1 MLATVGVSHSSRRAH
16 SISDAPASA
25 SPSAISLPMPREPP
39 VTMATRPSS
48 LNNSLMLG
56 TLSSLYLATREAVNR
71 AKPMTQA
78 QAQAPVS
85 ASGGQFLTR
94 TADAADVFVREDLSE
109 EQRLFGQ
116 TAAEFMH
123 KEVLPVVD
131 KLYHHDWALT
141 RELLKKASDLDLL
154 RLEIPPAY
162 GGLGLDLIS
171 ASYVGEQIAINPSF
185 GGSLGAHTSIGTLPL
200 VYFGTEEQ
208 KARYL
213 PRLASG
219 EVIGAYALTEPQS
232 GSDALAAR
240 TTATLTADGRH
251 YELNGQKMWIT
262 NGGFA
267 DLFTIFA
274 KVGGD
279 KFTAFLVERGMGVVN
294 GRDEIKL
301 GLDGSSTTALM
312 LDNVK
317 VPVENV
323 LGTIGQ
329 GHKVAFNVL
338 NFGRVKLGAR
348 NMSGVRMALNHSV
361 KYARERRQ
369 FGKAIAEFGLI
380 KQKLAGMAIRGFVGD
395 AMSYRTLG
403 DVDRAIEAAGD
414 RSDGALVM
422 KTIEGFSTEC
432 SINKVWTSE
441 ALAWAVDEGIQVF
454 GGNGY
459 SREFPLERM
468 YRDARITRIYEG
480 TNEINRMLVPTRL
493 LKQAPGLFSPD
504 GAKQA
509 LAQAARDT
517 SSVESPLR
525 DEREFVARTK
535 RLAIALL
542 GHASATYGDALKNEQ
557 EVEAQIADIVI
568 ETYAT
573 ESGIAR
579 AEKMHARG
587 DSRAPIAVDIARV
600 YANDAVDKVTAAAKQ
615 VVAALS
621 ARGADD
627 SLACGVQK
635 LVANAPI
642 DAIAARRRIADAVI
656 AAGKYPL

>member
-1 MLATVGVSHSSRRAH
+1 
-16 SISDAPASA
+16 
-25 SPSAISLPMPREPP
+25 
-39 VTMATRPSS
+39 MAQ
-48 LNNSLMLG
+48 
-56 TLSSLYLATREAVNR
+56 
-71 AKPMTQA
+71 TQA
-78 QAQAPVS
+78 QAPAR
-85 ASGGQFLTR
+85 GGQFLFSTVSP
-94 TADAADVFVREDLSE
+94 DDVFVREDLSD

-116 TAAEFMH
+116 TASEFMH
-123 KEVLPVVD
+123 KEVLPVVER
-131 KLYHHDWALT
+131 LYHHDWPLT

-219 EVIGAYALTEPQS
+219 ELIGAYALTEPQS

-279 KFTAFLVERGMGVVN
+279 KFTAFLVERGMGVIS

-361 KYARERRQ
+361 KYAKERRQ

-380 KQKLAGMAIRGFVGD
+380 KQKLAGMAVRGFVGD

-403 DVDRAIEAAGD
+403 DVDRAVEAGD
-414 RSDGALVM
+414 RADGPLVL
-422 KTIEGFSTEC
+422 KTIEGFSVEC

-441 ALAWAVDEGIQVF
+441 ALAWSVDEGVQVF

-493 LKQAPGLFSPD
+493 LKQQPQLFGAD
-504 GAKQA
+504 GARAA
-509 LAQAARDT
+509 LAEAQQAP
-517 SSVESPLR
+517 SPKLLAS
-525 DEREFVARTK
+525 EREYVSRLK
-535 RLAIALL
+535 RLSVALL
-542 GHASATYGDALKNEQ
+542 GSASAVYGDTLKDEQ
-557 EVEAQIADIVI
+557 EVLAQIADVII

-573 ESGIAR
+573 ESGVAR
-579 AEKMHARG
+579 AEKMASKG
-587 DSRAPIAVDIARV
+587 DGRAGLAADIAAV
-600 YANDAVDKVTAAAKQ
+600 YVNDAADRVAAASRQ
-615 VVAALS
+615 VVAALN
-621 ARGADD
+621 ARGVDA
-627 SLACGVQK
+627 SLAAGVQR
-635 LVANAPI
+635 LAAYAGI
-642 DAIAARRRIADAVI
+642 DAIAARRRVADAVI

>member
-1 MLATVGVSHSSRRAH
+1 MTQTQ
-16 SISDAPASA
+16 IQAPA
-25 SPSAISLPMPREPP
+25 
-39 VTMATRPSS
+39 T
-48 LNNSLMLG
+48 
-56 TLSSLYLATREAVNR
+56 
-71 AKPMTQA
+71 
-78 QAQAPVS
+78 
-85 ASGGQFLTR
+85 GGQFLTT
-94 TADAADVFVREDLSE
+94 TANAADVFVREDLSD

-116 TAAEFMH
+116 TASEFIH
-123 KEVLPVVD
+123 KEVLPVVER
-131 KLYHHDWALT
+131 LYHHDWTLT
-141 RELLKKASDLDLL
+141 RELLKKASELDLL

-171 ASYVGEQIAINPSF
+171 ASYVGEQIAVNPSF

-219 EVIGAYALTEPQS
+219 ELIGAYALTEPQS

-279 KFTAFLVERGMGVVN
+279 KFTAFLVERGMGVVS

-348 NMSGVRMALNHSV
+348 NMSGVRTALNHAV
-361 KYARERRQ
+361 KYAKERRQ
-369 FGKAIAEFGLI
+369 FGRAIAEFGLI

-403 DVDRAIEAAGD
+403 DVDRAIDAGD
-414 RSDGALVM
+414 RADGPLVL
-422 KTIEGFSTEC
+422 KTIEGFSVEC

-441 ALAWAVDEGIQVF
+441 ALAWSVDEGLQVF

-493 LKQAPGLFSPD
+493 LKQQPQRFNAEGARVALAVASQPPAPGP
-504 GAKQA
+504 
-509 LAQAARDT
+509 R
-517 SSVESPLR
+517 SPLAG
-525 DEREFVARTK
+525 EREYVG
-535 RLAIALL
+535 RLKNLSIALL
-542 GHASATYGDALKNEQ
+542 GSASAACGDGLKDEQ
-557 EVEAQIADIVI
+557 EVLAQIADVI
-568 ETYAT
+568 TEAYAT
-573 ESGIAR
+573 ESAIAR
-579 AEKMHARG
+579 AEKMASRG
-587 DSRAPIAVDIARV
+587 DGRAALAADIAAV
-600 YANDAVDKVTAAAKQ
+600 YTNDASDRVTAAARQ
-615 VVAALS
+615 VVASLG
-621 ARGADD
+621 ARGVDAGLTDGVRR
-627 SLACGVQK
+627 LAAYGG
-635 LVANAPI
+635 I

-656 AAGKYPL
+656 DAGKYPL

>member
-1 MLATVGVSHSSRRAH
+1 MPQAH
-16 SISDAPASA
+16 APAA
-25 SPSAISLPMPREPP
+25 
-39 VTMATRPSS
+39 
-48 LNNSLMLG
+48 
-56 TLSSLYLATREAVNR
+56 
-71 AKPMTQA
+71 
-78 QAQAPVS
+78 
-85 ASGGQFLTR
+85 GGQFLT
-94 TADAADVFVREDLSE
+94 TAIDAGDVFVREDLTE

-116 TAAEFMH
+116 TAAEFMAR
-123 KEVLPVVD
+123 EVLPVVD
-131 KLYHHDWALT
+131 RLYKHDWDLT
-141 RELLKKASDLDLL
+141 RQLLKKASDLDLL
-154 RLEIPPAY
+154 RLEIPAAY

-171 ASYVGEQIAINPSF
+171 AAFVGEQIAINPSF

-200 VYFGTEEQ
+200 VYFGTDEQ

-219 EVIGAYALTEPQS
+219 ELIGAYALTEPQS

-240 TTATLTADGRH
+240 TSATLTADGRH
-251 YELNGQKMWIT
+251 YLLNGQKMWIT

-274 KVGGD
+274 KVDGD
-279 KFTAFLVERGMGVVN
+279 KFTAFLVERGMGVVS

-317 VPVENV
+317 VPVENL
-323 LGTIGQ
+323 LGTVGQ

-361 KYARERRQ
+361 KYAKERRQ

-380 KQKLAGMAIRGFVGD
+380 KQKLAGMAVRGFVGD

-414 RSDGALVM
+414 RGDGALVM
-422 KTIEGFSTEC
+422 TTIEGFSTEC

-441 ALAWAVDEGIQVF
+441 ALAWAVDEGVQVF

-493 LKQAPGLFSPD
+493 LKQSPAAFTAD
-504 GAKQA
+504 
-509 LAQAARDT
+509 AARAALGGARPALDAGPQ
-517 SSVESPLR
+517 SAIRNPQSPLSA
-525 DEREFVARTK
+525 EREFVARLK
-535 RLAIALL
+535 RLAIVLL
-542 GHASATYGDALKNEQ
+542 GRASATYGDALKTEQ

-568 ETYAT
+568 EAYAT

-579 AEKMHARG
+579 AEKMQARG
-587 DSRAPIAVDIARV
+587 DSRASIAVDIARV
-600 YANDAVDKVTAAAKQ
+600 YANDAADKVTAAAKQ

-621 ARGADD
+621 GRGADEA
-627 SLACGVQK
+627 LACGVQK
-635 LVANAPI
+635 LVAHAPI

-656 AAGKYPL
+656 TAGKYPL

>member
-1 MLATVGVSHSSRRAH
+1 MAQTPAA
-16 SISDAPASA
+16 AP
-25 SPSAISLPMPREPP
+25 
-39 VTMATRPSS
+39 
-48 LNNSLMLG
+48 
-56 TLSSLYLATREAVNR
+56 
-71 AKPMTQA
+71 
-78 QAQAPVS
+78 
-85 ASGGQFLTR
+85 ASGGQFLTS
-94 TADAADVFVREDLSE
+94 TAVPAEVFVREDLSD

-116 TAAEFMH
+116 TASEFMH
-123 KEVLPVVD
+123 KEVLPVVE

-141 RELLKKASDLDLL
+141 RELLKKASELDLL

-219 EVIGAYALTEPQS
+219 ELIGAYALTEPQS

-240 TTATLTADGRH
+240 TTATLSADGRH

-279 KFTAFLVERGMGVVN
+279 KFTAFLVERGMGVVS

-312 LDNVK
+312 LDSVK

-348 NMSGVRMALNHSV
+348 NMSGVRLALNHSV
-361 KYARERRQ
+361 KYAKERRQ

-403 DVDRAIEAAGD
+403 DVDRAIEAGD
-414 RSDGALVM
+414 RADGPLVL
-422 KTIEGFSTEC
+422 KTIEGFSVEC

-493 LKQAPGLFSPD
+493 LKQQPALFNAD
-504 GAKQA
+504 GARPRWRLSPSRQ
-509 LAQAARDT
+509 
-517 SSVESPLR
+517 SSVSSRSLR
-525 DEREFVARTK
+525 AEREYVARLK
-535 RLAIALL
+535 RLSIALL
-542 GHASATYGDALKNEQ
+542 GSAAAAYGDTLKDEQ
-557 EVEAQIADIVI
+557 EVLAQIADVVI
-568 ETYAT
+568 EAYAT
-573 ESGIAR
+573 ESAIAR
-579 AEKMHARG
+579 AEKMASSG
-587 DSRAPIAVDIARV
+587 DGRAALAADIAAV
-600 YANDAVDKVTAAAKQ
+600 YTNDASDRVAAAARQ
-615 VVAALS
+615 VVAALHTRDPRSTRS
-621 ARGADD
+621 APAYSRWSPTPA
-627 SLACGVQK
+627 STRS
-635 LVANAPI
+635 P
-642 DAIAARRRIADAVI
+642 R
-656 AAGKYPL
+656 AAGSRTRSSRQANIRCEPRR

>member
-1 MLATVGVSHSSRRAH
+1 
-16 SISDAPASA
+16 
-25 SPSAISLPMPREPP
+25 
-39 VTMATRPSS
+39 MAQ
-48 LNNSLMLG
+48 
-56 TLSSLYLATREAVNR
+56 
-71 AKPMTQA
+71 TQA
-78 QAQAPVS
+78 QAPAR
-85 ASGGQFLTR
+85 GGQFLFS
-94 TADAADVFVREDLSE
+94 TASPDEVFVREDLSD

-116 TAAEFMH
+116 TASEFMH
-123 KEVLPVVD
+123 KEVLPVVER
-131 KLYHHDWALT
+131 LYHHDWPLT

-219 EVIGAYALTEPQS
+219 ELIGAYALTEPQS

-279 KFTAFLVERGMGVVN
+279 KFTAFLVERGMGVIS

-361 KYARERRQ
+361 KYAKERRQ

-380 KQKLAGMAIRGFVGD
+380 KQKLAGMAVRGFVGD

-403 DVDRAIEAAGD
+403 DVDRAVEAGD
-414 RSDGALVM
+414 RADGPLVL
-422 KTIEGFSTEC
+422 KTIEGFSVEC

-441 ALAWAVDEGIQVF
+441 ALAWSVDEGVQVF

-493 LKQAPGLFSPD
+493 LNQQPQLFSADGARAALAEAQQAPSP
-504 GAKQA
+504 KL
-509 LAQAARDT
+509 LA
-517 SSVESPLR
+517 S
-525 DEREFVARTK
+525 EREYVSRLK
-535 RLAIALL
+535 RLSVALL
-542 GHASATYGDALKNEQ
+542 GSASAVYGDTLKDEQ
-557 EVEAQIADIVI
+557 EVLAQIADVII

-573 ESGIAR
+573 ESGVAR
-579 AEKMHARG
+579 AEKMASKG
-587 DSRAPIAVDIARV
+587 DGRAGLAADIAAV
-600 YANDAVDKVTAAAKQ
+600 YVNDAADRVAAASRQ
-615 VVAALS
+615 VVAALN
-621 ARGADD
+621 ARGVDA
-627 SLACGVQK
+627 SLASGVQR
-635 LVANAPI
+635 LAAYAGI
-642 DAIAARRRIADAVI
+642 DAIAARRRVADAVI

>member
-1 MLATVGVSHSSRRAH
+1 
-16 SISDAPASA
+16 
-25 SPSAISLPMPREPP
+25 
-39 VTMATRPSS
+39 MAQT
-48 LNNSLMLG
+48 
-56 TLSSLYLATREAVNR
+56 T
-71 AKPMTQA
+71 
-78 QAQAPVS
+78 AQAPVS
-85 ASGGQFLTR
+85 GSGGQFLTS
-94 TADAADVFVREDLSE
+94 TAAPGDVFVREDLSD

-116 TAAEFMH
+116 TASEFMH
-123 KEVLPVVD
+123 KEVLPVVE

-141 RELLKKASDLDLL
+141 RELLKKASELDLL

-219 EVIGAYALTEPQS
+219 ELIGAYALTEPSS

-251 YELNGQKMWIT
+251 YELTGTKMWIT

-279 KFTAFLVERGMGVVN
+279 KFTAFLVERSMGVVS

-312 LDNVK
+312 LDHVK

-348 NMSGVRMALNHSV
+348 NMSGVRLALNHAV

-369 FGKAIAEFGLI
+369 FGKAICEFGLI
-380 KQKLAGMAIRGFVGD
+380 KQKLAGMAVRGFVGD

-403 DVDRAIEAAGD
+403 DVDRAIDAGD
-414 RSDGALVM
+414 RADGPLVL
-422 KTIEGFSTEC
+422 KTIEGFSVEC

-441 ALAWAVDEGIQVF
+441 ALAWAVDEGLQVF

-480 TNEINRMLVPTRL
+480 TNEINRMLVPSRL
-493 LKQAPGLFSPD
+493 LKSQPQLFNAE
-504 GAKQA
+504 GARAA
-509 LAQAARDT
+509 LAAQPPA
-517 SSVESPLR
+517 SSPQSPLGG
-525 DEREFVARTK
+525 EREYLSRAK
-535 RLAIALL
+535 RLSVALL
-542 GHASATYGDALKNEQ
+542 GSASAAYGDTLKDEQ
-557 EVEAQIADIVI
+557 EVLAQIADVI
-568 ETYAT
+568 IEAYAV
-573 ESGIAR
+573 ESAIAR
-579 AEKMHARG
+579 AEKMAASG
-587 DSRAPIAVDIARV
+587 DGRASLATDIAAV
-600 YANDAVDKVTAAAKQ
+600 YTNDASDRVAAASRQ
-615 VVAALS
+615 VVAALATRTTDS
-621 ARGADD
+621 A
-627 SLACGVQK
+627 LAAGVPH
-635 LVANAPI
+635 LVSYAGI

-656 AAGKYPL
+656 DAGRYPL

>member
-1 MLATVGVSHSSRRAH
+1 
-16 SISDAPASA
+16 
-25 SPSAISLPMPREPP
+25 
-39 VTMATRPSS
+39 MAQTQ
-48 LNNSLMLG
+48 
-56 TLSSLYLATREAVNR
+56 
-71 AKPMTQA
+71 TQA
-78 QAQAPVS
+78 QAPAR
-85 ASGGQFLTR
+85 GGLFLTS
-94 TADAADVFVREDLSE
+94 TASPGEVFVREDLSD

-116 TAAEFMH
+116 TASEFMH

-131 KLYHHDWALT
+131 RLYHHDWALT

-200 VYFGTEEQ
+200 VYFGTDEQ
-208 KARYL
+208 KAKYL

-219 EVIGAYALTEPQS
+219 ELIGAYALTEPQS

-240 TTATLTADGRH
+240 TTATLTADGRF
-251 YELNGQKMWIT
+251 YELSGQKMWIT

-279 KFTAFLVERGMGVVN
+279 KFTAFLVERGMGVVS

-348 NMSGVRMALNHSV
+348 NMSGVRTALNHAV
-361 KYARERRQ
+361 KYAKERRQ

-380 KQKLAGMAIRGFVGD
+380 KQKLAGIAIRGFVGD

-403 DVDRAIEAAGD
+403 DVDRAIEAGD
-414 RSDGALVM
+414 RADGPLVL
-422 KTIEGFSTEC
+422 KTIEGFSVEC

-441 ALAWAVDEGIQVF
+441 ALAWAVDEGLQVF

-493 LKQAPGLFSPD
+493 LKQQPELFSAD
-504 GAKQA
+504 GARTA
-509 LAQAARDT
+509 LAAQTPAPSAA
-517 SSVESPLR
+517 SPLNS
-525 DEREFVARTK
+525 EREYVARLK
-535 RLAIALL
+535 RLSIALL
-542 GHASATYGDALKNEQ
+542 GSASAAYGETLKDEQ
-557 EVEAQIADIVI
+557 EVLAQIADVII

-573 ESGIAR
+573 ESGVAR
-579 AEKMHARG
+579 AEKMASAGDGRARL
-587 DSRAPIAVDIARV
+587 AADIAAV
-600 YANDAVDKVTAAAKQ
+600 YVNDASDRVAAASRQ
-615 VVAALS
+615 VVAALN
-621 ARGADD
+621 ARGADT
-627 SLACGVQK
+627 SLAEGVRR
-635 LVANAPI
+635 LAAYGGM
-642 DAIAARRRIADAVI
+642 DAIAARRRIASAVI
-656 AAGKYPL
+656 DAGKYPL

>member
-1 MLATVGVSHSSRRAH
+1 
-16 SISDAPASA
+16 
-25 SPSAISLPMPREPP
+25 MPQ
-39 VTMATRPSS
+39 TQ
-48 LNNSLMLG
+48 
-56 TLSSLYLATREAVNR
+56 
-71 AKPMTQA
+71 TQA
-78 QAQAPVS
+78 PTR
-85 ASGGQFLTR
+85 GGQFLTSI
-94 TADAADVFVREDLSE
+94 ASSADVFVREDLSE

-116 TAAEFMH
+116 TASEFMH

-131 KLYHHDWALT
+131 RLYHHDWGLT

-200 VYFGTEEQ
+200 VYFGNDEQ

-219 EVIGAYALTEPQS
+219 ELIGAYALTEPQS

-240 TTATLTADGRH
+240 TSATLTTDGRH

-323 LGTIGQ
+323 LGVIGQ

-348 NMSGVRMALNHSV
+348 NMSGVRAALNHSV
-361 KYARERRQ
+361 KYAKERSQ

-380 KQKLAGMAIRGFVGD
+380 KQKLAGMAVRGFVGD

-403 DVDRAIEAAGD
+403 DVDRALESGD
-414 RSDGALVM
+414 RADGPLVL
-422 KTIEGFSTEC
+422 KTIEGFSVEC

-441 ALAWAVDEGIQVF
+441 ALAWAVDEGVQVF

-493 LKQAPGLFSPD
+493 LKQQPAVFTPD
-504 GAKQA
+504 AARAA
-509 LAQAARDT
+509 LAGAPTPHAPT
-517 SSVESPLR
+517 VKSPLSA
-525 DEREFVARTK
+525 EREFVGGLK
-535 RLAIALL
+535 RLSIALL
-542 GHASATYGDALKNEQ
+542 GSAAGAYGDALKDEQ
-557 EVEAQIADIVI
+557 ELLAQIADVII

-573 ESGIAR
+573 ESAIAR
-579 AEKMHARG
+579 AEKMATSGDAR
-587 DSRAPIAVDIARV
+587 AALAADIAAV
-600 YANDAVDKVTAAAKQ
+600 YVNDAADRVTAASRQ
-615 VVAALS
+615 IVAALTT
-621 ARGADD
+621 RGVDGSFAPGVAG
-627 SLACGVQK
+627 LAAYAG
-635 LVANAPI
+635 I
-642 DAIAARRRIADAVI
+642 DAIATRRRIADAVI
-656 AAGKYPL
+656 EAGKYPL

>member
-1 MLATVGVSHSSRRAH
+1 
-16 SISDAPASA
+16 
-25 SPSAISLPMPREPP
+25 
-39 VTMATRPSS
+39 
-48 LNNSLMLG
+48 
-56 TLSSLYLATREAVNR
+56 
-71 AKPMTQA
+71 MTQA
-78 QAQAPVS
+78 QAAVS
-85 ASGGQFLTR
+85 GSGGQFLT
-94 TADAADVFVREDLSE
+94 TTVSPGDVFVREDLSE

-116 TAAEFMH
+116 TAAEFMN

-131 KLYHHDWALT
+131 QLYHHDWALT
-141 RELLKKASDLDLL
+141 RQLLKKASDLDLL
-154 RLEIPPAY
+154 RLEIPPQY

-171 ASYVGEQIAINPSF
+171 ASFVGEQIAINPSF

-200 VYFGTEEQ
+200 VYFGTDEQ

-219 EVIGAYALTEPQS
+219 ELIGAYALTEPQS

-240 TTATLTADGRH
+240 TTATLSADGRY
-251 YELNGQKMWIT
+251 YELTGQKMWIT

-279 KFTAFLVERGMGVVN
+279 KFTAFLVERGMGVVS

-348 NMSGVRMALNHSV
+348 NMSGVRMALNHAV
-361 KYARERRQ
+361 KYAKERRQ

-403 DVDRAIEAAGD
+403 DVDRAVEAGD
-414 RSDGALVM
+414 RGDGPMVL
-422 KTIEGFSTEC
+422 KTIEGFSVEC

-441 ALAWAVDEGIQVF
+441 ALAWAVDEGLQVF

-493 LKQAPGLFSPD
+493 LKQQPQLFNAD
-504 GAKQA
+504 GARKA
-509 LAQAARDT
+509 LSQ
-517 SSVESPLR
+517 SPVPSPQSPLGA
-525 DEREFVARTK
+525 EREYVERVK
-535 RLAIALL
+535 RLGIALL
-542 GHASATYGDALKNEQ
+542 GSASAAYGDALKDEQ
-557 EVEAQIADIVI
+557 EVLAQIADVI
-568 ETYAT
+568 IEAYAT
-573 ESGIAR
+573 ESAIAR
-579 AEKMHARG
+579 AEKMASSG
-587 DSRAPIAVDIARV
+587 DGRASLAADIAAV
-600 YANDAVDKVTAAAKQ
+600 YTNDASDRVAAASRQ
-615 VVAALS
+615 VVAALH
-621 ARGADD
+621 AKTGDTG
-627 SLACGVQK
+627 LGGGVQK
-635 LVANAPI
+635 LAAYAGI

-656 AAGKYPL
+656 GAGKYPL

>member
-1 MLATVGVSHSSRRAH
+1 MAQTH
-16 SISDAPASA
+16 APAA
-25 SPSAISLPMPREPP
+25 
-39 VTMATRPSS
+39 
-48 LNNSLMLG
+48 
-56 TLSSLYLATREAVNR
+56 
-71 AKPMTQA
+71 
-78 QAQAPVS
+78 
-85 ASGGQFLTR
+85 GGQFLT
-94 TADAADVFVREDLSE
+94 AAAAPDEVFVREDLTE

-116 TAAEFMH
+116 TAAEFMQ
-123 KEVLPVVD
+123 KEVLPLLPR
-131 KLYHHDWALT
+131 LYEHDWALT
-141 RELLKKASDLDLL
+141 RQLLKKAGDLDLL
-154 RLEIPPAY
+154 RLEIPSEY
-162 GGLGLDLIS
+162 GGLGLDLTS
-171 ASYVGEQIAINPSF
+171 AAYVGEQIAVDPSF

-200 VYFGTEEQ
+200 VYFGNDEQ

-213 PRLASG
+213 PRLASADL
-219 EVIGAYALTEPQS
+219 VGAYALTEPQS

-240 TTATLTADGRH
+240 TTATLTPDGRH
-251 YELNGQKMWIT
+251 YLLNGQKMWIT

-274 KVGGD
+274 KVDGD
-279 KFTAFLVERGMGVVN
+279 KFTAFLVERGMGVAS

-348 NMSGVRMALNHSV
+348 NMSGVKLALNHAV
-361 KYARERRQ
+361 GYAKERRQ

-380 KQKLAGMAIRGFVGD
+380 KQKLAGMAVRAFIGD

-403 DVDRAIEAAGD
+403 DVDRAIEGGD
-414 RSDGALVM
+414 RRNGQRVM
-422 KTIEGFSTEC
+422 QTIESFAVEC

-441 ALAWAVDEGIQVF
+441 ALAWAVDEGVQVF

-459 SREFPLERM
+459 SREFPVERM

-493 LKQAPGLFSPD
+493 LKQSPD
-504 GAKQA
+504 MFSAAAVREALGGAE
-509 LAQAARDT
+509 AASAVRNPQ
-517 SSVESPLR
+517 SAMSG
-525 DEREFVARTK
+525 EREFVARLK
-535 RLAIALL
+535 KLAVALL
-542 GHASATYGDALKNEQ
+542 GHASATYGDGLKNEQ
-557 EVEAQIADIVI
+557 EVLAQIADVII

-579 AEKMHARG
+579 AEKIGARG
-587 DSRAPIAVDIARV
+587 GAHASVAADIARV
-600 YANDAVDKVTAAAKQ
+600 CANDAADRVAAASRQ
-615 VVAALS
+615 VVAALAS
-621 ARGADD
+621 RGGDA
-627 SLACGVQK
+627 AFAAGVQR
-635 LVANAPI
+635 LAAHSAI

-656 AAGKYPL
+656 EAGRYIL

>member
-1 MLATVGVSHSSRRAH
+1 
-16 SISDAPASA
+16 
-25 SPSAISLPMPREPP
+25 
-39 VTMATRPSS
+39 MAQ
-48 LNNSLMLG
+48 
-56 TLSSLYLATREAVNR
+56 
-71 AKPMTQA
+71 TQA
-78 QAQAPVS
+78 PTR
-85 ASGGQFLTR
+85 GGQFLTS
-94 TADAADVFVREDLSE
+94 TASSSDVFVREDLTE

-116 TAAEFMH
+116 TASEFMH
-123 KEVLPVVD
+123 KEVLPVVER
-131 KLYHHDWALT
+131 LYHHDWALT

-154 RLEIPPAY
+154 RLEIPPSY

-200 VYFGTEEQ
+200 VYFGTDEQ

-219 EVIGAYALTEPQS
+219 ELIGAYALTEPQS

-240 TTATLTADGRH
+240 TTATLTADGRF

-279 KFTAFLVERGMGVVN
+279 KFTAFLVERGMGVVS

-348 NMSGVRMALNHSV
+348 NMSGVRVALNHAV
-361 KYARERRQ
+361 KYAKERRQ

-380 KQKLAGMAIRGFVGD
+380 KQKLGGMAVRGFVGD

-403 DVDRAIEAAGD
+403 DVDRAIEAGD
-414 RSDGALVM
+414 RADGPLVL
-422 KTIEGFSTEC
+422 KTIEGFSVEC

-441 ALAWAVDEGIQVF
+441 ALAWAVDEGLQVF

-493 LKQAPGLFSPD
+493 LKLQPDLFNADS
-504 GAKQA
+504 ARAA
-509 LAQAARDT
+509 LTAHSTASAAA
-517 SSVESPLR
+517 SPLAG
-525 DEREFVARTK
+525 EREYVARLK
-535 RLAIALL
+535 RLSIALL
-542 GHASATYGDALKNEQ
+542 GSASTVYGESLKDEQ
-557 EVEAQIADIVI
+557 EVLAQIADVII

-579 AEKMHARG
+579 AEKMASSADKRARL
-587 DSRAPIAVDIARV
+587 AADIASV
-600 YANDAVDKVTAAAKQ
+600 YVNDASDRVAAASRQ
-615 VVAALS
+615 IMAALK
-621 ARGADD
+621 AHGADS
-627 SLACGVQK
+627 SLADGLRRLAAYEGV
-635 LVANAPI
+635 
-642 DAIAARRRIADAVI
+642 DAIAARRRIANAVI
-656 AAGKYPL
+656 EAGKYPL